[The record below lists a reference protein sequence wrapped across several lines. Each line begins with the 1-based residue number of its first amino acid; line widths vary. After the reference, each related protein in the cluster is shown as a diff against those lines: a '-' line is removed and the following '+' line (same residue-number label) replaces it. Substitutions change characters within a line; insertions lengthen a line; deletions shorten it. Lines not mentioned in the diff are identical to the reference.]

1 VLMNR
6 VALVISGIVIGVA
19 GTSFLFAPSVMSASA
34 DNYTM
39 ARAAA
44 FVWEDGSSPPEGA
57 SEFCLQVYE
66 GTRAEVTIIMTLLDG
81 AEAIGAPIE
90 EFYTVISTGKLVSVR
105 GCFDEAPT
113 NDPQGDVLSI
123 NDAQALLL
131 SQPQQLPTTGDISQG
146 ELPATLGSDAVPDAV
161 SDVVPE
167 VVPDAVPD
175 ERDSGGCHLVTEE
188 EAASQAQGGWLLP
201 ASPGL
206 DCNDEH
212 LIGCAASG
220 SCPVPPAEE
229 VARVTP
235 LYVAGESQRLYAW
248 IEQNAPGI
256 SLEEAAQLSPWGIC
270 APTWMAPQF
279 LSAAGVSL
287 PTWISSR
294 IIGYGDGPD
303 CN

>member
-1 VLMNR
+1 MNR
-6 VALVISGIVIGVA
+6 VALVISGIVIGIA

-188 EAASQAQGGWLLP
+188 EAASQAERGWLLP
-201 ASPGL
+201 QSPGL

-220 SCPVPPAEE
+220 SCPVGPAEE
-229 VARVTP
+229 VARVTS

-270 APTWMAPQF
+270 APSWMAPQF

-294 IIGYGDGPD
+294 IIGYGDGQD
-303 CN
+303 CS

>member
-1 VLMNR
+1 MNR

-19 GTSFLFAPSVMSASA
+19 GTSFLFSPSVMSASA

-90 EFYTVISTGKLVSVR
+90 EFYTVISTGEMVSVR
-105 GCFDEAPT
+105 ECFDEAPA

-123 NDAQALLL
+123 IDAQALLL
-131 SQPQQLPTTGDISQG
+131 SQPQEVPSTGDSSQE
-146 ELPATLGSDAVPDAV
+146 ELPAVLG
-161 SDVVPE
+161 SDVVPN
-167 VVPDAVPD
+167 VVPDVVPD

-188 EAASQAQGGWLLP
+188 EAASQAERGWLLP
-201 ASPGL
+201 QRPGL

-212 LIGCAASG
+212 LIGCSASG
-220 SCPVPPAEE
+220 SCPVGPAEE
-229 VARVTP
+229 VARIAS

-248 IEQNAPGI
+248 IEQHAPGI

-270 APTWMAPQF
+270 APSWMAPQF

-294 IIGYGDGPD
+294 IIGYGDGQD

>member
-1 VLMNR
+1 MNR

-44 FVWEDGSSPPEGA
+44 FVWEDGSSPPDGA

-66 GTRAEVTIIMTLLDG
+66 GTRTEVTIIMTLLDG

-90 EFYTVISTGKLVSVR
+90 EFYTVISTGELVSVR
-105 GCFDEAPT
+105 GCFDEDPA

-131 SQPQQLPTTGDISQG
+131 SQPQQPPSIDGISQE
-146 ELPATLGSDAVPDAV
+146 ELPAVLGP
-161 SDVVPE
+161 DVVPDVTPD
-167 VVPDAVPD
+167 VVPDVTPD
-175 ERDSGGCHLVTEE
+175 ERDSEGCYLVTEE
-188 EAASQAQGGWLLP
+188 EAASQAERGWLLP
-201 ASPGL
+201 QSPGL

-220 SCPVPPAEE
+220 SCPVGPAEE
-229 VARVTP
+229 VARIAS
-235 LYVAGESQRLYAW
+235 LYVAEESQRLYAW

-256 SLEEAAQLSPWGIC
+256 SLEEAARRLPWGIC
-270 APTWMAPQF
+270 APSWMDPQF
-279 LSAAGVSL
+279 LSAAGVSF
-287 PTWISSR
+287 PAWISSR

>member
-1 VLMNR
+1 MLMNR

-90 EFYTVISTGKLVSVR
+90 EFYTVISTGELVSVR
-105 GCFDEAPT
+105 GCFDEDPA

-131 SQPQQLPTTGDISQG
+131 SQPQQPPSTDDISQE
-146 ELPATLGSDAVPDAV
+146 ELPAVLG
-161 SDVVPE
+161 
-167 VVPDAVPD
+167 PDAVPD
-175 ERDSGGCHLVTEE
+175 ERDSGGCYLVTEE
-188 EAASQAQGGWLLP
+188 EAASQAERGWLLP
-201 ASPGL
+201 QSPGL

-220 SCPVPPAEE
+220 SCPVGPAEE
-229 VARVTP
+229 VARIAS

-270 APTWMAPQF
+270 APNWMAPQF

-287 PTWISSR
+287 PTWIGSR
-294 IIGYGDGPD
+294 IIGYGDGQD

>member
-1 VLMNR
+1 MNR

-19 GTSFLFAPSVMSASA
+19 GTSFLFSPSVMSASA

-90 EFYTVISTGKLVSVR
+90 EFYTVISTGELVSVR

-131 SQPQQLPTTGDISQG
+131 SQPQQPPSTDGISQE
-146 ELPATLGSDAVPDAV
+146 ELPAVLGP
-161 SDVVPE
+161 DVVPDVAPD
-167 VVPDAVPD
+167 VVPDVAPD
-175 ERDSGGCHLVTEE
+175 ERDSGGCYLVTEE
-188 EAASQAQGGWLLP
+188 EAASQAERGWLLP
-201 ASPGL
+201 QSPGL

-220 SCPVPPAEE
+220 SCPVGPAEE
-229 VARVTP
+229 VARVAS

-248 IEQNAPGI
+248 IEQNALGI

-270 APTWMAPQF
+270 APSWMAPQF

-294 IIGYGDGPD
+294 IIGYGDGRD